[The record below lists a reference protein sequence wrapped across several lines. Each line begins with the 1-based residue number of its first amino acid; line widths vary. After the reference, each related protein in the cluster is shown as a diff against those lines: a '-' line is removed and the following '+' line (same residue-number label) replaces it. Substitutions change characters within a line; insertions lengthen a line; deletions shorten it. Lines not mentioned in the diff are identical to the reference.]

1 MPHAPKCFD
10 KIKPQITRVQ
20 KVPIR
25 LQDLKG
31 AFLVLAAGIGLATF
45 IFIVETIVNYYRL
58 NRLVVV
64 C

>member
-1 MPHAPKCFD
+1 M
-10 KIKPQITRVQ
+10 
-20 KVPIR
+20 PIR

-45 IFIVETIVNYYRL
+45 TFIVETIVNYYRL
-58 NRLVVV
+58 NRVVVV